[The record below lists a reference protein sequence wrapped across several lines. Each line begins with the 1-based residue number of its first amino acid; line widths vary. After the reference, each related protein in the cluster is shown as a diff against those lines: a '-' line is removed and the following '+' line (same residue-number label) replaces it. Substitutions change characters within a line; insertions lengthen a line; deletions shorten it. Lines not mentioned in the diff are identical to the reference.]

1 MGHLNF
7 LHNPRL
13 EGRKPE
19 PLRRTT
25 PIPRFD
31 GPPVGRLNRD
41 LPPGGALEDW
51 MKPEGLDQGD
61 VLSTATVWALGVL
74 STLPRPWLNRVLR
87 IDVQEGLN
95 GPSVSFPVNDAV
107 RKAFTEAFG
116 WTTLALKKEEETH
129 PGDREANFLSERA
142 QDAWRQAVQAL
153 VKGARTYPAGSLD
166 LPSASESGRNRR
178 FPPWLTSFLVSLA
191 VMVALTGC
199 KGKGEEKESLPTQPA
214 SQTRLARATF
224 APSPTPPEPNV
235 NKRSLTPTP
244 SSEHTKFP
252 VDDRVLEQ
260 IAASMG
266 VSASNLEILG
276 EKKVGETTLLLCGD
290 KGDPN
295 RSPAMF
301 ALVPQPN
308 GLKAYNL
315 ILLTQRYLDEEEDES
330 VVVASFD
337 LKTAKPDLTGDS
349 LQIDATMLVFDEGVT
364 TGSVTFEVGGGGM
377 RVISVSIPQPA
388 STPTATPTTFSTP
401 TRTPTPLPTPT
412 PTREVVGSVIRTT
425 YEGQPIILPAI
436 ASGKSVHRMGGFL
449 MVEAPNDPTS
459 FLVVGVEVR
468 DSGGETRFIGLQ
480 EPLNNVKMAVRLTQE
495 GYPDVMVLGEVFSP
509 NGPGNWNLMRYDPLR
524 NQIVVLE
531 NAPLK
536 DPEIGLD
543 AETYPYPEAVI
554 PLPRGGW
561 AIMYLPSIP
570 TSLPLNR
577 PEAYF
582 APRVAIFDACRKCGK
597 GGKNGKLVSVVPL
610 ENDSPLPLDSPI
622 DPREAVPPISYVGVT
637 SDGYMVFT
645 KLLDRENHDY
655 RHGLVGGF
663 LFNLIIVSP
672 EGNKVE
678 VALNRWLPPDAGE
691 ILGELRV
698 LNGRAALSREGL
710 SPGQWGRIYYLLRK
724 LYSGVDINQPGRFPL
739 FLGPF
744 NQEISFEFRNGEFQV
759 KGPAFP
765 GELAFLKMNLTL
777 DPKTI
782 QNRLNAYYVS
792 EGLPPISF
800 EDAQALAEVLQA
812 ALNSNVIKVI
822 DPVTGGVIR
831 TVRIEFSTGANK

>member
-1 MGHLNF
+1 MGYLNF

-25 PIPRFD
+25 PITRFG

-95 GPSVSFPVNDAV
+95 GPSVSFTVDNEV
-107 RKAFTEAFG
+107 RTAFIKALG
-116 WTTLALKKEEETH
+116 WTALASEGRGRTH

-142 QDAWRQAVQAL
+142 QDAWQWAVQAL

-166 LPSASESGRNRR
+166 SPSASESGRNRR

-191 VMVALTGC
+191 VMLALTGC
-199 KGKGEEKESLPTQPA
+199 KGKGEKEESLPTQPA

-235 NKRSLTPTP
+235 NKRPLTPTP
-244 SSEHTKFP
+244 SSERTGFP
-252 VDDRVLEQ
+252 VDDKVLKQ

-266 VSASNLEILG
+266 VPESNLDRLDILG

-295 RSPAMF
+295 RSPAVF
-301 ALVPQPN
+301 ALVPQPD

-315 ILLTQRYLDEEEDES
+315 ILLTQRYLDEEDES

-337 LKTAKPDLTGDS
+337 LKTAKPGLTGDS

-364 TGSVTFEVGGGGM
+364 TGSVTFEVGDGKM
-377 RVISVSIPQPA
+377 LVTSVSIPHPTH
-388 STPTATPTTFSTP
+388 TPTATPTVFSTP

-412 PTREVVGSVIRTT
+412 PTREVVGNVIRTT

-509 NGPGNWNLMRYDPLR
+509 NGPGNWNLMRYDPVR

-531 NAPLK
+531 NVPLK

-570 TSLPLNR
+570 TSIPLNR

-582 APRVAIFDACRKCGK
+582 APRVAIFDAG
-597 GGKNGKLVSVVPL
+597 GKLVSVVPL

-637 SDGYMVFT
+637 PDGYMVFT
-645 KLLDRENHDY
+645 KIVDKENHDY
-655 RHGLVGGF
+655 IHGLAGGF
-663 LFNLIIVSP
+663 LSDLIIVSP

-678 VALNRWLPPDAGE
+678 VALNQWLPLDAGE
-691 ILGELRV
+691 ILKELRA
-698 LNGRAALSREGL
+698 LNGQAALEGL
-710 SPGQWGRIYYLLRK
+710 SPAQWGRIYHLLRK
-724 LYSGVDINQPGRFPL
+724 LYSGIDINQPGQFPL
-739 FLGPF
+739 FLEPF
-744 NQEISFEFRNGEFQV
+744 NQQTSFEFRNGEFQV

-765 GELAFLKMNLTL
+765 GELAFLQENLVL
-777 DPKTI
+777 DPETV
-782 QNRLNAYYVS
+782 QNRLNAYYAS
-792 EGLPPISF
+792 EGSSTISF